1 MSSLEEILKSH
12 PVYTLRNEISKTNI
26 YGFDKMK
33 KSELITVMLQHPEKF
48 SHIVMNVASKRQKG
62 VRKEKP
68 KREYS
73 EVKKLGERKRRTTK
87 AEKDTIKG
95 ARQVR
100 RRELDRI
107 AEETKE
113 RVKEQTKDVIQE
125 ATKEEKKEAI
135 KEELKQVMEEV
146 KKELVAEEKKKRAY
160 KAREKGKPRGEY
172 KKKEKKV

>member
-12 PVYTLRNEISKTNI
+12 TVYTLRNEISKTNI

-87 AEKDTIKG
+87 AKK
-95 ARQVR
+95 
-100 RRELDRI
+100 
-107 AEETKE
+107 EEI
-113 RVKEQTKDVIQE
+113 KDVIQE

-135 KEELKQVMEEV
+135 KEEIKQVMEEV
-146 KKELVAEEKKKRAY
+146 KKEAIIEAKKELVAEEKKKRAY